1 MAISK
6 LEAIQSLHPTAQ
18 FVLRGDELTW
28 QSDDITEP
36 TEEEITAEQERLQ
49 AEYDGLAYARARAS
63 AYPSLSE
70 FVEAYTEKEIGEDST
85 KWDAYVVKYNQVRE
99 DNPKE

>member
-28 QSDDITEP
+28 QSDDITE
-36 TEEEITAEQERLQ
+36 AE
-49 AEYDGLAYARARAS
+49 
-63 AYPSLSE
+63 
-70 FVEAYTEKEIGEDST
+70 FEALLDLET
-85 KWDAYVVKYNQVRE
+85 
-99 DNPKE
+99 